1 MHKRFFWH
9 QGRHGEEGDDRAH
22 RRGRHEHGRWA
33 WWFSGPGREG
43 RWFGPRGHRRFG
55 HPFGPGGGFDEGGG
69 GFGEGGPGRR
79 RHRRGDIKFVL
90 LELLVEQPRH
100 GYDLIKALEERSGGF
115 YRPSPGSIYPTLQLL
130 EEEGLVTSATVEG
143 KRIYTVTEA
152 GRGLLA
158 TQGRHHPAAGM
169 GPHHGERPVGGA
181 SGDLDTLRRSTDALV
196 AGVTQV
202 ARHGTTEQVQAATA
216 LLDTARRDIYRI
228 LAEGN
233 ES

>member
-1 MHKRFFWH
+1 VNNRFFWNRRTGCEEGKD
-9 QGRHGEEGDDRAH
+9 GRHRHARHLH
-22 RRGRHEHGRWA
+22 RRWA
-33 WWFSGPGREG
+33 WWFGRPGEEG
-43 RWFGPRGHRRFG
+43 RWFGPRRHRGFGRF
-55 HPFGPGGGFDEGGG
+55 FGPGGGFDEGGG
-69 GFGEGGPGRR
+69 GFDEGGHGRR

-130 EEEGLVTSATVEG
+130 EEEGLVTSATDEG

-152 GRGLLA
+152 GRQLLA

-169 GPHHGERPVGGA
+169 GPHHGESPMGGT
-181 SGDLDTLRRSTDALV
+181 SGELDTLRRSTDALL
-196 AGVTQV
+196 ASVTQV